1 MNDNE
6 IIRQF
11 ERDILDKFHESLDF
25 YQYSED
31 IVIPYLMQVYGD
43 LERYRDRLEE
53 NGRSSGVIDSYLSN
67 LVHGI
72 SHCIRWT
79 KLQNNSK
86 YSSEMHLSPDGV
98 HAIAN
103 DYAYWGVMY
112 HTIAQEFVVWSRGIK
127 EVSLDRSKKIISFLQ
142 TDKYDYASV
151 FGLQKLYR
159 QRLNAAFEG
168 YPHKEMDKVFSEWIQ
183 AVNLSKPPIANSINW
198 SKAKESELFPLLMTK
213 MEQII
218 FPELDGAISLG
229 GYTLTELRRFF
240 ALFFI
245 NFYFIRWIEAYLDS
259 QSGKNI
265 AFGSNPLHLNK
276 LQFLKLGRDVTGLNN
291 EVLSNI
297 IDDFTF
303 DHTNF
308 HSSISIQPFIYS
320 RSGLYYIL
328 PNLFCLVEPS
338 RMIVGALNKGQK
350 KKIYDKLIND
360 IEKFSLRVIAGA
372 ISTNPLWSFFI
383 EKTLKY
389 GGKQFQPD
397 VIIIEL
403 QTKNIC
409 AIDYKHYIGPI
420 TASEVQYKMSECEKA
435 ISKLEEYMSVLSNL
449 KTLGNQNIDGFNVYG
464 ILLTHKPLPVPMP
477 VGMSVQVTDLETLL
491 GVLEKKPSCT
501 MLIQLIKQFP
511 ADAEPSFIEEDADIE
526 VVDWTIKR
534 TVFKKQSTTV

>member
-1 MNDNE
+1 MNDCE

-25 YQYSED
+25 YQYPED

-43 LERYRDRLEE
+43 FERYRDRLEE
-53 NGRSSGVIDSYLSN
+53 NGRSGGVIDSYLSN

-72 SHCIRWT
+72 SHCIRWI
-79 KLQNNSK
+79 KLQNNPK
-86 YSSEMHLSPDGV
+86 YSSEKHLSPDGV

-103 DYAYWGVMY
+103 DYAYWGAMY

-127 EVSLDRSKKIISFLQ
+127 DVSLDRSKKIISFLQ

-159 QRLNAAFEG
+159 QRLNAAFDG
-168 YPHKEMDKVFSEWIQ
+168 YPHKEMDRIFSEWIK
-183 AVNLSKPPIANSINW
+183 AVDLSKPPIANSINW

-218 FPELDGAISLG
+218 FPELEGTISLG

-245 NFYFIRWIEAYLDS
+245 NFYFIRWIEAYLDT

-265 AFGSNPLHLNK
+265 AFGSNPLYLNK
-276 LQFLKLGRDVTGLNN
+276 LQFLKLGRDITGLGN
-291 EVLSNI
+291 EVLSSI

-338 RMIVGALNKGQK
+338 RMIVGALNKGPK
-350 KKIYDKLIND
+350 KKIYAKLIND

-372 ISTNPLWSFFI
+372 ISTNPLWKYFV

-389 GGKQFQPD
+389 GGRQFQPD
-397 VIIIEL
+397 VIIIES

-409 AIDYKHYIGPI
+409 VIDYKHYVGPI

-435 ISKLEEYMSVLSNL
+435 IGKLEEYISVLSNL
-449 KTLGNQNIDGFNVYG
+449 KTVGNQNIDGFSVYG

-477 VGMSVQVTDLETLL
+477 VGMTVQVTDLETLL
-491 GVLEKKPSCT
+491 SALEKKPSCT
-501 MLIQLIKQFP
+501 TLIPLIKQLP
-511 ADAEPSFIEEDADIE
+511 ADAEPPFIEEDAEIE

-534 TVFKKQSTTV
+534 TVFKKQTIV